1 MVGDLLEALLGDPA
15 AARDVAE
22 ERDDVVLALG
32 AAEGGE
38 QDRVVRDGL
47 LDVGGARL
55 RGLARGGDEG
65 AGRPGG
71 VGGGGGLA
79 TQVHCGHYWRT
90 STSSAVVM
98 RRPV

>member
-15 AARDVAE
+15 TGGDVAE

-32 AAEGGE
+32 AAEGRE

-47 LDVGGARL
+47 LHVGGAHL

-65 AGRPGG
+65 AAPGG